1 MYALFSDHNLYL
13 HLAGLVSVGAL
24 ALKDQLKLRGV
35 LLLSLAFSA
44 LSHVVGLREPSWPA
58 LFWNAVSF
66 VINMFVLTQ
75 LILDRT
81 HIGLSREQEKL
92 FSAFKVLTPGEFR
105 ALEGVAEWR
114 TARPGETLTIEGV
127 VPDHLYYVLEGEAHI
142 AKGERAFTIRPKA
155 FIGEV
160 AYLHDQPASATVTL
174 SEGARYLK
182 WDIAALERRLDS
194 RSALRTALM
203 RLLSLDTA
211 LKVAGS

>member
-1 MYALFSDHNLYL
+1 MFAVFSDHFLYL
-13 HLAGLVSVGAL
+13 HLAGLVSVSAL

-35 LLLSLAFSA
+35 LMLGLTFSA
-44 LSHVVGLREPSWPA
+44 LSHFIGVKQPAWPD

-66 VINMFVLTQ
+66 AINIFVLTQ

-81 HIGLSREQEKL
+81 HIGLSRDQETL

-105 ALEGVAEWR
+105 ALEGVAEWK
-114 TARPGETLTIEGV
+114 TAHEGEMLTTEGV
-127 VPDHLYYVLEGEAHI
+127 TPDHLYYVLEGEVRI
-142 AKGERAFTIRPKA
+142 AKGDRAFTIRPKA

-174 SEGARYLK
+174 AAGARYLS
-182 WDIAALERRLDS
+182 WDVAVLERRLDS

-211 LKVAGS
+211 QKVAGS